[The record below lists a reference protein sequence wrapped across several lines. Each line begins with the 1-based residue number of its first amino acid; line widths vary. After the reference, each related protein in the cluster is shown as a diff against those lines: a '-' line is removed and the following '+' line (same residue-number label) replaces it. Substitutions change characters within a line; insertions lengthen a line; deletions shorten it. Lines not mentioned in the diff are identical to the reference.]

1 MSLKPTRVASSTEWD
16 SIIADSEP
24 QFGMLGSRYFTDFD
38 STLKYSMLIGE
49 AEIPQFLLPLQ
60 RVGNVLVSHPELPW
74 AGLIPLRR
82 IESNFEWLPGALSQV
97 LSVGVDP
104 MIDSVRV
111 KCKPPSACDGWDES
125 RIWGQVGV
133 IQEDAATYS
142 IDLRSSSKWSGR
154 RVRGLKQAEKQGVK
168 VDECSSAE
176 NVNEIWQKVQAF
188 YQERDL
194 PEPLPTARISY
205 LLENGFAR
213 LLVAKVNDEPTA
225 EEPIIGAA
233 LIYQLGSALRVPTY
247 VAFDRSYKGVTE
259 ALIRR
264 AHDLAVKWRLV
275 YLDLGRSV
283 DPTSGELVE
292 GIAQFKM
299 ECGAKPE
306 PTGEA
311 VISSNLVR

>member
-1 MSLKPTRVASSTEWD
+1 MSLKPMRVGSSTEWD
-16 SIIADSEP
+16 SIIAGSEP

-38 STLKYSMLIGE
+38 STLEYSILIDE

-82 IESNFEWLPGALSQV
+82 IESNLEWLPGALSQI

-104 MIDSVRV
+104 AIDSVRV
-111 KCKPPSACDGWDES
+111 KCKPPSACGGWDEA
-125 RIWGQVGV
+125 RIWGQVGI
-133 IQEDAATYS
+133 IQGDAATYS
-142 IDLRSSSKWSGR
+142 IDLHSGSEWSGR
-154 RVRGLKQAEKQGVK
+154 RVRGLKQAEKQGVR

-176 NVNEIWQKVQAF
+176 NVNEVWQKVQAF

-194 PEPLPTARISY
+194 PEPLPTTRIGH
-205 LLENGFAR
+205 LLENGFAK
-213 LLVAKVNDEPTA
+213 LFVAKAPGEHTDE
-225 EEPIIGAA
+225 ERIVGAA
-233 LIYQLGSALRVPTY
+233 LVYQLGSALRVPTY
-247 VAFDRSYKGVTE
+247 VAFDRDYKGVTE
-259 ALIRR
+259 ALIRNTQSFAAER
-264 AHDLAVKWRLV
+264 RLT

-306 PTGEA
+306 PTCEA
-311 VISSNLVR
+311 VISSN